1 LKLIFSNPV
10 HCLQPLLEKD
20 DCPAL
25 SLRLLGQPLIIRNIT
40 IAKKVHEIDTV
51 MVPVGFSHVINLVQD
66 NFPSIKVEEY
76 YDDTPDDINGRNILY
91 NNGGSAPLTVSKNCL
106 EMPMNSV
113 FHCSQDG
120 GILSADKITYP
131 WELLNAMKKTLYEE
145 VSHGT
150 KISPNATV
158 SSSTV
163 IDGPCII
170 EDNVTVDD
178 FCKIKGPVYIG
189 SGSLIGMGSLVR
201 NCNMGDNTK
210 IGFNCEIA
218 RSYFQG
224 NDEIA
229 HHNVILDSVIG
240 NNVWFGGYTGTANV
254 LLNKK
259 NIRYEIGGRELVD
272 TGTNSFGT
280 VIGNN
285 SAVGASVIILP
296 GRQVPTNAV
305 VQAGTIVG
313 KKDS

>member
-1 LKLIFSNPV
+1 MKLTFSNSV
-10 HCLQPLLEKD
+10 HCLQPLLEKE

-25 SLRLLGQPLIIRNIT
+25 SLRLLGQPLIVRNIT
-40 IAKKVHEIDTV
+40 IAKRFHEIDTV
-51 MVPVGFSHVINLVQD
+51 MVPVGISHVVSLVQD

-76 YDDTPDDINGRNILY
+76 YDDTPGVINDRNILY
-91 NNGGSAPLTVSKNCL
+91 NNGSSAPLTVSKNCL
-106 EMPMNSV
+106 EMPLNSV
-113 FHCSQDG
+113 FHGSQDG

-158 SSSTV
+158 SSSSV

-170 EDNVTVDD
+170 EDNATVDD

-201 NCNMGDNTK
+201 NCNIGDNTK

>member
-1 LKLIFSNPV
+1 
-10 HCLQPLLEKD
+10 LQPLLEKD
-20 DCPAL
+20 DCPGL

-40 IAKKVHEIDTV
+40 IAKKFHDIDTV
-51 MVPVGFSHVINLVQD
+51 MVPEGFSHIINLVQD
-66 NFPSIKVEEY
+66 NFPLIKVEEY
-76 YDDTPDDINGRNILY
+76 YDEPPGDINGSNILY
-91 NNGGSAPLTVSKNCL
+91 NNGSSVPVTVSKNYL
-106 EMPMNSV
+106 EMPLNSV
-113 FHCSQDG
+113 FHGSQDR

-131 WELLNAMKKTLYEE
+131 WELLNAMKKILYEE

-170 EDNVTVDD
+170 EDNATVDD

-201 NCNMGDNTK
+201 NCNIGDNTK